1 MKLSGRLGI
10 IHYPVDYLLG
20 RISKSGW
27 KFLSYKAGISENKN
41 LSYLGIFAHYNQ
53 FKRVSEYVFYY
64 LEKLLD
70 AGIEIVFVS
79 NSKLSKKDIE
89 RLLKTVR
96 IVIVRKGRG
105 RDFGS
110 YFVGWQVAK
119 RELGIENFKG
129 VLFCNDSV
137 FGPIEYKDSKTFKEK
152 MEILFQKPFG
162 GITDSWEGAYHLQS
176 YFITFNQEVIKSG
189 LIDRFFRSYVFFNNK
204 RRVIE
209 RYEIGL
215 SQFMIKEGI
224 KPFAICEYFDILT
237 RKKAQQRVSKSHIY
251 LNPTHFFW
259 DILIEDMQ
267 CPFLKIELIRDN
279 PSKIQNISKFYNV
292 ISEKTQYPPEL
303 ITSHLMLR
311 RKVKHIK

>member
-1 MKLSGRLGI
+1 
-10 IHYPVDYLLG
+10 
-20 RISKSGW
+20 
-27 KFLSYKAGISENKN
+27 
-41 LSYLGIFAHYNQ
+41 
-53 FKRVSEYVFYY
+53 SEYVFYY
-64 LEKLLD
+64 LEKLLE

-79 NSKLSKKDIE
+79 NSKLSKSDIE
-89 RLLKTVR
+89 RLLKIVR

-110 YFVGWQVAK
+110 YFVGWEIAK
-119 RELGIENFKG
+119 RKLEIENFKG

-137 FGPIEYKDSKTFKEK
+137 FGPIEYPNAKGFKEQIK
-152 MEILFQKPFG
+152 TLFEKPFG
-162 GITDSWEGAYHLQS
+162 GITDSWESAYHLQS
-176 YFITFNQEVIKSG
+176 YFITFSIDIVNAG
-189 LIDRFFRSYVFFNNK
+189 LLDRFFKSYVFFSAK

-215 SQFMIKEGI
+215 SQFLIREGI
-224 KPFAICEYFDILT
+224 KPFASCAYFDVIAK
-237 RKKAQQRVSKSHIY
+237 KKAQQRLTQKQLY

-279 PSKIQNISKFYNV
+279 PSKIQNLSKFYKV
-292 ISEKTQYPPEL
+292 ISEKTNYPPEL

-311 RKVKHIK
+311 RKTKHIR